1 MELKKFAALAIAG
14 VLTISS
20 TAPIVAQDMLMGDD
34 AIAERK
40 MLMKSNGKNLKA
52 AFSASGDDAIA
63 AAQTLVD
70 NFTALADLWPED
82 SMDGDTK
89 ALPAVWSE
97 NENFLVAMNNA
108 TGAAEALLA
117 AAQAG
122 DAGAFGAAAKAMGGT
137 CGACHGKYQAK

>member
-14 VLTISS
+14 VLTIGSV
-20 TAPIVAQDMLMGDD
+20 APIVAQDMLMGDD

-70 NFTALADLWPED
+70 NFTALAGLWPED
-82 SMDGDTK
+82 SMEGDTK
-89 ALPAVWSE
+89 ALPAIWSD

-137 CGACHGKYQAK
+137 CGACHGTYQAK